1 MMKPKFVC
9 TSMFSKCLELDF
21 MWKKNIYEKNQPQ
34 MISFFMLYMVSYNSG
49 FSIKIYIFVCL
60 NTENGWYQDM

>member
-21 MWKKNIYEKNQPQ
+21 MWKKNIYEKK
-34 MISFFMLYMVSYNSG
+34 MFCKLKIFLISDFFKSVYVISA
-49 FSIKIYIFVCL
+49 
-60 NTENGWYQDM
+60 E